1 MTNRLH
7 VCLLTLASVVL
18 LTLVSC
24 IKDEPRNNECDIT
37 AAWVEGEQ
45 YEAYFYD
52 VSQMRHDA
60 IMSNEDEIVFNVR
73 SMTSLSR
80 QIPVS
85 FTLTEGATIEPAN
98 GSMQD
103 FTAGPVTYTVTSED
117 GQWQRHYTV
126 VFKEPSLPSSK
137 FSFEHIDS
145 VTMTSGS
152 QYHVFYEIG
161 ADGSRQNVW
170 ASGNAGAGMTIAK
183 NSRPSAFPTSSTTNG
198 YEGRGV
204 CLKTISTGSLGSFIK
219 KPIAAGNLYLGK
231 FNVDS
236 VLVKPLK
243 ATQFGIVA
251 DKVPVRITGY
261 YKYQPGKEFTDKNMK
276 IVEGRT
282 DEATIYAVFYRN
294 KDEHGRDVF
303 LYGND
308 VQTNPYIVS
317 KAIVTSLPPTSEYTR
332 FEAFFKGGTI
342 DADILADKGYN
353 LTVVFSSSKGGDLF
367 EGAIG
372 SVLYV
377 DEVEI
382 TYEE

>member
-1 MTNRLH
+1 
-7 VCLLTLASVVL
+7 VVL

-332 FEAFFKGGTI
+332 FEAFFQGGTI